1 MSEASGT
8 AYATGQGRGRKPRLR
23 GTGVLWRSWLWV
35 SWFLVPALFLF
46 RGMCGVGGWES
57 LFLVLVSPVLVPALG
72 LLGALPRFVLR
83 HRGHT
88 SIPALVGVPMVVC
101 AWGLALLMF
110 SMRGATDGPSV
121 DSVLRQLF
129 PAVSQRAELLTLGIA
144 AWMIPIAYLAA
155 LVLACVLRPS
165 RRPVLAD
172 LSAAVALLAVPLL
185 LWPIVAAV
193 DTAAMRGERDFSG
206 AQESDVAE
214 LTLADQRERQER
226 QWDETQEELVP
237 LRAAIAPD
245 GWLATGGG
253 VDSERDGIEPLS
265 YDLFAHWER
274 GLDGSPEEVAA
285 QMLDLAADEGWRLEE
300 GDSHAYTAR
309 PDEPGLVVE
318 DENGVLESV
327 RYNFSNGSGYALT
340 LWVDTPEEP
349 EGLGTDGDETED
361 DGSEG
366 ADSEAPDDT
375 ASRTSILRLSIESGP
390 YWQSR
395 GEQYDWSRSGS
406 DAELRELRAELPGTF
421 SSDEWP
427 GLLVTENRPPT
438 P

>member
-1 MSEASGT
+1 MSEASST
-8 AYATGQGRGRKPRLR
+8 AYATAQSGGRKPRVQGR
-23 GTGVLWRSWLWV
+23 GALWRSWLWV
-35 SWFLVPALFLF
+35 SWLLVPVLFLF

-155 LVLACVLRPS
+155 VVLASALRPS

-172 LSAAVALLAVPLL
+172 LSAGLAFVAVPLL

-193 DTAAMRGERDFSG
+193 DSAAMHGERDFGG
-206 AQESDVAE
+206 AQESEVAE
-214 LTLADQRERQER
+214 LPLGEQRERQER
-226 QWDETQEELVP
+226 QWDETQEALVP
-237 LRAAIAPD
+237 LRTAIAPD

-253 VDSERDGIEPLS
+253 VDSERDGLEPLG
-265 YDLFAHWER
+265 YRLFAHWER
-274 GLDGSPEEVAA
+274 GLDGTPEEVAA
-285 QMLDLAADEGWRLEE
+285 RMLDLAAGEGWRPEE
-300 GDSHAYTAR
+300 GDSRAYTAR

-327 RYNFSNGSGYALT
+327 RYDFSDDRGYALT

-349 EGLGTDGDETED
+349 EGLGADEAGVAGT
-361 DGSEG
+361 EG
-366 ADSEAPDDT
+366 ADPEAPDDT
-375 ASRTSILRLSIESGP
+375 VSRTSVLRLSIESGA

-395 GEQYDWSRSGS
+395 GEQYDWYRSSS
-406 DAELRELRAELPGTF
+406 DSELAELLADLPDTF
-421 SSDEWP
+421 ASDEWP
-427 GLLVTENRPPT
+427 GLLVSENRPL
-438 P
+438 